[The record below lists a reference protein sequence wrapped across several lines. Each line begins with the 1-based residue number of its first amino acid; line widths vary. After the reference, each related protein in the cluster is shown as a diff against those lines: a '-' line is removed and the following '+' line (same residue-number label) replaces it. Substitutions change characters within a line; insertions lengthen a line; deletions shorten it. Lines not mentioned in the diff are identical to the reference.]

1 MKIFNF
7 IICFTVFAQANQKN
21 ADIDIKNEDRER
33 QILELLA
40 TEKFYVENWEKTN
53 ENMVKLLIEFH
64 LQLNSFDLKST
75 INGDFNI
82 NGNINGNGNIFING
96 NNRGEIT
103 SIMRGAVKKRK
114 RLRRDI
120 TLLLMTAEPELT
132 GQKRRLR
139 TKEILEALE
148 GLIEDSDSER
158 RSGVL
163 VDGPVSI
170 LTSTSAISLESTTQ
184 SGMELTM
191 QPKTEATTEASST
204 TTTEEAT
211 SEKIAVTAKPTMST
225 TRYQPIRNIGRIRTQ
240 CPVCELSLV
249 GGKVLCSGKVETCS
263 SSQVCQLN
271 IRQRDNV
278 VIAVET
284 GCKETAAC
292 YNEKQQNGSFQETVL
307 NQCRPSTRNG
317 PSYCRQCCDGP
328 DCVRKI
334 KQFEFPK
341 IRSSLASWN
350 KAL

>member
-7 IICFTVFAQANQKN
+7 IVLFTAFAYANEKN
-21 ADIDIKNEDRER
+21 ADMKNDDKER

-40 TEKFYVENWEKTN
+40 NKRFNIEHQPTTI
-53 ENMVKLLIEFH
+53 ENMVNLLVEFH

-96 NNRGEIT
+96 NNRGEIA
-103 SIMRGAVKKRK
+103 SIMRGAAKKRK

-148 GLIEDSDSER
+148 GLIQDADSER
-158 RSGVL
+158 RSGIL

-170 LTSTSAISLESTTQ
+170 DNTVIATSSILQQSTMQSTTQ
-184 SGMELTM
+184 PTTQSTTQLTM
-191 QPKTEATTEASST
+191 LATTEATAPAIFT
-204 TTTEEAT
+204 TTSEQAT
-211 SEKIAVTAKPTMST
+211 NKPTETPTSF
-225 TRYQPIRNIGRIRTQ
+225 QPVRNRLTQ

-249 GGKVLCSGKVETCS
+249 GGKILCSDQVEICS
-263 SSQVCQLN
+263 PSQVCQLN
-271 IRQRDNV
+271 IRQRNNF

-292 YNEKQQNGSFQETVL
+292 YNEKQQNGSFEEKVL
-307 NQCRPSTRNG
+307 NQCRPSTRSG

-328 DCVRKI
+328 QCIQKI
-334 KQFEFPK
+334 KQFENSKF
-341 IRSSLASWN
+341 RSSLTSWN
-350 KAL
+350 KEL

>member
-1 MKIFNF
+1 MKGSISSTNRQQ
-7 IICFTVFAQANQKN
+7 TNNDDK
-21 ADIDIKNEDRER
+21 ER

-40 TEKFYVENWEKTN
+40 NERFNIEHQPTTN
-53 ENMVKLLIEFH
+53 ENMVNLLIEFH
-64 LQLNSFDLKST
+64 LQLNSIDLKST
-75 INGDFNI
+75 INGNFNI
-82 NGNINGNGNIFING
+82 NGNVNGNGNIFING

-148 GLIEDSDSER
+148 GLIEDADSER

-170 LTSTSAISLESTTQ
+170 DTASATLQSTTLQPTKDSTEVTTMETSSQ
-184 SGMELTM
+184 SAAT
-191 QPKTEATTEASST
+191 QTISTPKT
-204 TTTEEAT
+204 
-211 SEKIAVTAKPTMST
+211 TMST
-225 TRYQPIRNIGRIRTQ
+225 TRFQPIRNPVRTQ

-249 GGKVLCSGKVETCS
+249 GGKFLCSDKIEFCS
-263 SSQVCQLN
+263 SNQVCQLN
-271 IRQRDNV
+271 IRQRGDV

-292 YNEKQQNGSFQETVL
+292 YNEKQQNGSFEQSVL
-307 NQCRPSTRNG
+307 NQCRPSMKTGDG
-317 PSYCRQCCDGP
+317 PSYCRQCCNGP
-328 DCVRKI
+328 DCIDKI
-334 KQFEFPK
+334 KQFENIK

>member
-1 MKIFNF
+1 MKIFNLIIF
-7 IICFTVFAQANQKN
+7 IAIFAYGQNVDTETKN
-21 ADIDIKNEDRER
+21 DDKER

-40 TEKFYVENWEKTN
+40 NERFNIEHQPTTN
-53 ENMVKLLIEFH
+53 ENMVNLLIEFH
-64 LQLNSFDLKST
+64 LQLNSIDLKST
-75 INGDFNI
+75 INGNFNI
-82 NGNINGNGNIFING
+82 NGNVNGNGNIFING

-148 GLIEDSDSER
+148 GLIEDADSER

-163 VDGPVSI
+163 VDVPVSI
-170 LTSTSAISLESTTQ
+170 DTTASATLQSTTLQ
-184 SGMELTM
+184 STADSTKVPTIQASSQSAVEQTIST
-191 QPKTEATTEASST
+191 PKTTMAATRFQST
-204 TTTEEAT
+204 
-211 SEKIAVTAKPTMST
+211 
-225 TRYQPIRNIGRIRTQ
+225 RNRIKTQ

-249 GGKVLCSGKVETCS
+249 GGKILCSDKIEFCS
-263 SSQVCQLN
+263 SNQVCQLN
-271 IRQRDNV
+271 IRQRGDV

-292 YNEKQQNGSFQETVL
+292 YNEKQQNGSFEQSVL
-307 NQCRPSTRNG
+307 NQCRPSMEAGDG

-328 DCVRKI
+328 DCVDKI
-334 KQFEFPK
+334 KQFENIK

>member
-7 IICFTVFAQANQKN
+7 IIFIAIFAYGQNVDTETKN
-21 ADIDIKNEDRER
+21 DDKER

-40 TEKFYVENWEKTN
+40 NERFNIEHQPTTN
-53 ENMVKLLIEFH
+53 ENMVNLLIEFH
-64 LQLNSFDLKST
+64 LQLNSIDLKST

-82 NGNINGNGNIFING
+82 NGNVNGNGNIFING

-148 GLIEDSDSER
+148 GLIEDADSER

-163 VDGPVSI
+163 VDVPMSI
-170 LTSTSAISLESTTQ
+170 DTTATTTLLQSTTVQ
-184 SGMELTM
+184 SKTDSTKIPTM
-191 QPKTEATTEASST
+191 QASSQSASEQTIATPKTTIATTRS
-204 TTTEEAT
+204 
-211 SEKIAVTAKPTMST
+211 
-225 TRYQPIRNIGRIRTQ
+225 QPIRNRVKTQ

-249 GGKVLCSGKVETCS
+249 GGKILCSDKIEFCS
-263 SSQVCQLN
+263 SNQVCQLN
-271 IRQRDNV
+271 IRQRGDV

-292 YNEKQQNGSFQETVL
+292 YNEKQQNGSFEQSVL
-307 NQCRPSTRNG
+307 NQCRPSMKTGDG
-317 PSYCRQCCDGP
+317 PSYCRQCCNGP
-328 DCVRKI
+328 DCIDKI
-334 KQFEFPK
+334 KQFENIE

>member
-7 IICFTVFAQANQKN
+7 IIFIAIFTYGQNVDIETKN
-21 ADIDIKNEDRER
+21 DDKER

-40 TEKFYVENWEKTN
+40 NERFNIEHQPTTN
-53 ENMVKLLIEFH
+53 ANMVNLLIEFH
-64 LQLNSFDLKST
+64 LQLNSVDLKST
-75 INGDFNI
+75 INGNFNI
-82 NGNINGNGNIFING
+82 NGNVNGNGNIFING

-148 GLIEDSDSER
+148 GLIEDADSER

-163 VDGPVSI
+163 VDVPVSI
-170 LTSTSAISLESTTQ
+170 DTTASTTLQ
-184 SGMELTM
+184 STMLPSTTDSTKVPTM
-191 QPKTEATTEASST
+191 QASSQSSTEQTISTPKTTMT
-204 TTTEEAT
+204 TTRFEP
-211 SEKIAVTAKPTMST
+211 S
-225 TRYQPIRNIGRIRTQ
+225 RNRMRTQ

-249 GGKVLCSGKVETCS
+249 GGKILCSDRIEFCS
-263 SSQVCQLN
+263 SNQVCQLN
-271 IRQRDNV
+271 IRQRGDV

-292 YNEKQQNGSFQETVL
+292 FNEKQQNGSFEQSVL
-307 NQCRPSTRNG
+307 NQCRPSMKTGDG
-317 PSYCRQCCDGP
+317 PSYCRQCCNGP
-328 DCVRKI
+328 ECVDKI
-334 KQFEFPK
+334 KQFENIK

>member
-7 IICFTVFAQANQKN
+7 IIFVAIFVYGQNVDTETKN
-21 ADIDIKNEDRER
+21 DDKER

-40 TEKFYVENWEKTN
+40 NKKFNIEHQPATN
-53 ENMVKLLIEFH
+53 ENMVNLLIEFH
-64 LQLNSFDLKST
+64 LQLNSIDLKST
-75 INGDFNI
+75 INGNFNI
-82 NGNINGNGNIFING
+82 NGNVNGNGNIFING

-148 GLIEDSDSER
+148 GLIEDAESER

-170 LTSTSAISLESTTQ
+170 DITDSSTSAIPLQSTT
-184 SGMELTM
+184 L
-191 QPKTEATTEASST
+191 QPTTDST
-204 TTTEEAT
+204 TVTTVQTSSQSAT
-211 SEKIAVTAKPTMST
+211 EQTTLSSKPTKET
-225 TRYQPIRNIGRIRTQ
+225 NRYQPVRNRRRTQ

-249 GGKVLCSGKVETCS
+249 GGKILCSNEIEICS
-263 SSQVCQLN
+263 SNQVCQLN
-271 IRQRDNV
+271 IRQRGDV

-292 YNEKQQNGSFQETVL
+292 YNEKQQNGSFEQSVL
-307 NQCRPSTRNG
+307 NQCRPSMKSVDS
-317 PSYCRQCCDGP
+317 PSYCRQCCNGP
-328 DCVRKI
+328 DCVEKI
-334 KQFEFPK
+334 SQFENLK
-341 IRSSLASWN
+341 VRSSLASWN

>member
-7 IICFTVFAQANQKN
+7 IIFVTIFAYGQNVDTETKN
-21 ADIDIKNEDRER
+21 DDKER

-40 TEKFYVENWEKTN
+40 NEKFNIEHQPATN
-53 ENMVKLLIEFH
+53 ENMVNLLIEFH
-64 LQLNSFDLKST
+64 LQLNSIDLKST
-75 INGDFNI
+75 INGNFNI
-82 NGNINGNGNIFING
+82 NGNVNGNGNIFING

-132 GQKRRLR
+132 GQKKRLR

-148 GLIEDSDSER
+148 GLIEDADSER

-170 LTSTSAISLESTTQ
+170 DTTTSAASLQSTTLQPATNSTKITTMKASSQ
-184 SGMELTM
+184 SATKETSWT
-191 QPKTEATTEASST
+191 PKTTIATT
-204 TTTEEAT
+204 
-211 SEKIAVTAKPTMST
+211 
-225 TRYQPIRNIGRIRTQ
+225 YFQPIRNRMRTQ

-249 GGKVLCSGKVETCS
+249 GGKIVCSDEIEFCS
-263 SSQVCQLN
+263 SNQVCQLN
-271 IRQRDNV
+271 IRQRGKH

-292 YNEKQQNGSFQETVL
+292 YNEKQQNDSFEQSVL
-307 NQCRPSTRNG
+307 NQCRPSMNSG
-317 PSYCRQCCDGP
+317 DSPSYCRQCCDGP
-328 DCVRKI
+328 DCVEKI
-334 KQFEFPK
+334 QQFENLK
-341 IRSSLASWN
+341 IRSSLVSWN